1 MFNSEFELQQIFF
14 KQLMEKKDT
23 NTNILQEF
31 NARFGNVD
39 IVQVDY
45 NELNITLT
53 KEQSKI
59 LSLYCS
65 DLVVGFLH
73 KNTPR
78 TYKYLLFRTGYTKD
92 YLTSI
97 LVLLEKENI
106 VTRLENNK
114 YIICKDFK
122 FPSLKFIAYELKLKN
137 WKKAIIQASKNTNFA
152 YKSYVVMPNSEAVKL
167 KEKNSDIF
175 YLYNVGLIGVT
186 KNTYYNYIS
195 PKITK
200 HTYNISPT
208 FISSTAKLILKE
220 EFQAI

>member
-14 KQLMEKKDT
+14 KQLMKKKNA

-39 IVQVDY
+39 IVEVDFD
-45 NELNITLT
+45 ELNITLT
-53 KEQSKI
+53 KEQSEI
-59 LSLYCS
+59 LSLYS
-65 DLVVGFLH
+65 SALVVGFLH

-78 TYKYLLFRTGYTKD
+78 TYKYLISKTGYTKD

-97 LVLLEKENI
+97 LGLLEKENI

-122 FPSLKFIAYELKLKN
+122 FPSLKFIAYELKLKD

-152 YKSYVVMPNSEAVKL
+152 YKSYIVMPNSEAIKL
-167 KEKNSDIF
+167 KEKYSDIF

-186 KNTYYNYIS
+186 KNTHYNYIS

-200 HTYNISPT
+200 HTYSISPT

-220 EFQAI
+220 EIQAI